1 MAKTSL
7 TGLTPGDAN
16 PKKKANQKRQ
26 QLAKGASTGDV
37 SQVNLQFEQPK
48 IQQFKWYGDTYSR
61 PTEANLVP
69 TLDLPSVQNFYE
81 DTRIAKQNE
90 FSAFIDG
97 MKTLKGEIGQLD
109 DNRTKFRVAEQKY
122 LTAQAGQIL
131 DTYTLGNDGTEI
143 NPANKLN
150 SIEKQLMKII
160 AKRDETTG
168 TLSEADLQDINLAE
182 RTLKE
187 IRKNKR
193 LQNTILSQ
201 IEERKV
207 YDNLATWNNKKNTLN
222 RKKVT

>member
-69 TLDLPSVQNFYE
+69 TLDLPSVQGFYD

-90 FSAFIDG
+90 
-97 MKTLKGEIGQLD
+97 
-109 DNRTKFRVAEQKY
+109 
-122 LTAQAGQIL
+122 LT
-131 DTYTLGNDGTEI
+131 ERKI
-143 NPANKLN
+143 NN
-150 SIEKQLMKII
+150 I
-160 AKRDETTG
+160 AKRSKITETYES
-168 TLSEADLQDINLAE
+168 LIDSL
-182 RTLKE
+182 
-187 IRKNKR
+187 
-193 LQNTILSQ
+193 IL
-201 IEERKV
+201 I
-207 YDNLATWNNKKNTLN
+207 
-222 RKKVT
+222 